1 MPTETEDA
9 RILIV
14 DDDARNL
21 DALEVMLESSG
32 CSFVRAQSGDEA
44 LIAMLQHDFAAIIL
58 DIRMPGMNGI
68 ELAHLVKQRRRTRD
82 VPILFLTA
90 HLVDD
95 ADVLRGYGVGA
106 VDYLSKPLNAD
117 ILRSKVA
124 VFVELFRKTRQLAA
138 INAALQTEAVER
150 HRAQQALAQANQEL
164 ELRVAERTA
173 ALTVAHRGVRENEE
187 RLRLAMDVAQMAAW
201 EWDVDAGRITWSTD
215 PEALFGFPTG
225 AFGPELR
232 VTRAVHPEDKARVE
246 AAVSSALATGLYE
259 CEYRVVRP
267 SAAVVWVTERGQ
279 VLRRGDGTVEKI
291 VGVSRDVSAQR
302 RAEQEGERLLVRE
315 REARDEAE
323 RQSRFKDEF
332 LATLSH
338 ELRTPINAILGWL
351 SILSRGD
358 AVRDPAKA
366 IAVIQRNA
374 QMQAKLIED
383 LLEMNKLTSGTAR
396 LDVALIDVKSTVD
409 NALQALQPTAEAK
422 GIRLTADIDP
432 AVPQMAADG
441 RRLQQVIWNLVHNAI
456 KFTPDQ
462 GGVELAVTRTSTSV
476 QIRVTDNGQ
485 GISPD
490 FLPYVFDRFRQA
502 DSSTTRGAWGLGIG
516 LSIAKHIVELHGGTI
531 VATSGGPGQGST
543 FIVHLPASRLA
554 TATSGSAEVAGPHGL
569 TPQDGT
575 VHSAAG

>member
-201 EWDVDAGRITWSTD
+201 EWDVDADRITWSTD

-246 AAVSSALATGLYE
+246 AAASSALATGLYE

-279 VLRRGDGTVEKI
+279 VLRRGNGTVEKI

-476 QIRVTDNGQ
+476 QIRVSDNGQ